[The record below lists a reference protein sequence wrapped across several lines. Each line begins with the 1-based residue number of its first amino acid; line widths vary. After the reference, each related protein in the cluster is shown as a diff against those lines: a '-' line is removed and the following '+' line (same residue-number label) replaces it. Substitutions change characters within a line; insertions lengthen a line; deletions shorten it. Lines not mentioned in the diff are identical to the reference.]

1 MPPKKPAASSAK
13 EENPGTRRRVKAAAV
28 CNRLTVRV
36 SCRRSDRA
44 QGASSVHDRH
54 DEGGAER
61 AGLPQ
66 GVFISGHSELHHRE
80 IPVGRCGETETMAPQ
95 SSEKGNR
102 EWRVGAT
109 RQLQSR
115 HGRNG
120 EVPGNVSE
128 FRLSVLSVVL
138 FNSNFCFCLA
148 SSWHRSSRSQSL
160 SRRMLIRMS
169 RKNLKKRMTQRS
181 PPKQVC

>member
-1 MPPKKPAASSAK
+1 MRD
-13 EENPGTRRRVKAAAV
+13 ETTRESCSCV

-44 QGASSVHDRH
+44 QGASSVHNH
-54 DEGGAER
+54 HGEGGAER
-61 AGLPQ
+61 VGLAQ
-66 GVFISGHSELHHRE
+66 GVFISGHSELHHGE
-80 IPVGRCGETETMAPQ
+80 IPVGRCGETETVASQ
-95 SSEKGNR
+95 GSEKGNR

-120 EVPGNVSE
+120 EVPGNVSD
-128 FRLSVLSVVL
+128 FRLSVPSVVL

-169 RKNLKKRMTQRS
+169 RKNPKKRMTQRS

>member
-1 MPPKKPAASSAK
+1 M
-13 EENPGTRRRVKAAAV
+13 
-28 CNRLTVRV
+28 RV

-44 QGASSVHDRH
+44 QGASSVHDH
-54 DEGGAER
+54 HGEGGAER
-61 AGLPQ
+61 AGLPE
-66 GVFISGHSELHHRE
+66 GVFISGHSDLHHGE
-80 IPVGRCGETETMAPQ
+80 VPVGRCGETETVASQ

-128 FRLSVLSVVL
+128 FRLSVLSVGFIQLELL
-138 FNSNFCFCLA
+138 F
-148 SSWHRSSRSQSL
+148 L
-160 SRRMLIRMS
+160 SRFKLAP
-169 RKNLKKRMTQRS
+169 KLKEPKPKSENVDPNKQKES
-181 PPKQVC
+181 KKKDDEAKKPPKAGLLMRGNHQPANSLFMD

>member
-1 MPPKKPAASSAK
+1 M
-13 EENPGTRRRVKAAAV
+13 
-28 CNRLTVRV
+28 RV

-66 GVFISGHSELHHRE
+66 GVFISGHSELHHGE
-80 IPVGRCGETETMAPQ
+80 LPVGRCGEAETVAPQ
-95 SSEKGNR
+95 SSEKGDR

-120 EVPGNVSE
+120 EVPGNVSK
-128 FRLSVLSVVL
+128 FRLSVPECGFSQLELL
-138 FNSNFCFCLA
+138 FPSRFKLA
-148 SSWHRSSRSQSL
+148 P
-160 SRRMLIRMS
+160 
-169 RKNLKKRMTQRS
+169 KLKEPKPKSENVDPNEQKES
-181 PPKQVC
+181 KKKDDAKKPPKAGLLVRGNHQPANRLFMG